1 VGTSSLGPAWPL
13 VAEPGVA
20 VAPYAA
26 EVGLPYAAEP
36 ALPYAAE
43 AAEPHAVGVA
53 LPHAA
58 EAAVE
63 AQQRHAVAEPH
74 APVAVA

>member
-1 VGTSSLGPAWPL
+1 MGTSSLGPAWPL

-43 AAEPHAVGVA
+43 AAALYVAEVA

-63 AQQRHAVAEPH
+63 AQRRHAGAEPH
-74 APVAVA
+74 APVAAA